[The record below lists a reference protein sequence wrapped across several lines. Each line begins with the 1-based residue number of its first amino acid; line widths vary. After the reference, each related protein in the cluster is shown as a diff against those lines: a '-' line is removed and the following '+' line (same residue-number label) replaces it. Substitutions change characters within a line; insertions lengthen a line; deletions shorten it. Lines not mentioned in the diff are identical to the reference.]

1 MTLVTLDTKTCNVE
15 LSLVKDNTMTLLG
28 LGIAGVVL
36 GSVLIKKKPNK

>member
-28 LGIAGVVL
+28 LGIASVAL